1 MRFGLCLGLDF
12 KIIQK
17 PEKQRQGVHTK
28 HPEVAT
34 SRLLQL
40 IRSSSVNLHL
50 YPSLRD
56 QSHWVSVVWHLVL
69 FANPPSKT
77 HVKHSALPPHSPP
90 RPRCTSPLVHAHH
103 DLLPSNQRS
112 MTRVR
117 LLTQVLS
124 NAGLRLCTEAR
135 YGASPR
141 VRHLN
146 TFIVGQ
152 RHGLILAA
160 FLNEDP
166 SWSFCKL
173 IFSSLPPVLSDFP
186 YSGSMST
193 SYNTSPVH
201 LGQLNC
207 PVPQRAP
214 PGILLL
220 HASNLISAQLK
231 SCPTLPIPN

>member
-1 MRFGLCLGLDF
+1 M
-12 KIIQK
+12 
-17 PEKQRQGVHTK
+17 
-28 HPEVAT
+28 AT

-40 IRSSSVNLHL
+40 IRSSSVNLHV

-56 QSHWVSVVWHLVL
+56 QSHWVFVVWHLVL

-77 HVKHSALPPHSPP
+77 HVKHPALPPHSPP

-124 NAGLRLCTEAR
+124 NAGPRLCTEAR
-135 YGASPR
+135 YGGSPR

-152 RHGLILAA
+152 RHALILAA

-186 YSGSMST
+186 HSSSMST

-201 LGQLNC
+201 LGQLDC
-207 PVPQRAP
+207 PVPQGAP
-214 PGILLL
+214 PDILFS